1 MDRMI
6 NIALRI
12 SLLLAAVGSLLSLV
26 KMIIEQFVPISYYWW
41 ASVAFFGATVVLAA
55 AIRIRDHPVP
65 SSSKP
70 FLADITIPG

>member
-12 SLLLAAVGSLLSLV
+12 SLLLAAIGSLLSLV
-26 KMIIEQFVPISYYWW
+26 KMIVEQFTPISYYWW

-55 AIRIRDHPVP
+55 AIRIRDDHGT
-65 SSSKP
+65 SSPNSP
-70 FLADITIPG
+70 LATRTTQA